1 MPLLGLAVAGSLDCN
16 NATVTVSSVT
26 VSMQWLAHLTAIMP
40 LLGLAVAGS
49 LDCNNATVRVS
60 SGWLS

>member
-1 MPLLGLAVAGSLDCN
+1 MAHLSAIMPLLGLAVAGLLDHCN
-16 NATVTVSSVT
+16 CEK
-26 VSMQWLAHLTAIMP
+26 WLAHSTAIMP

-60 SGWLS
+60 SG